1 MAAMHACRV
10 VVVLPL
16 ALSLSAC
23 GLAIHRT
30 PPASLLV
37 PGQRVRVWVRAWDE
51 YERTATLVALAG
63 DSIVLE
69 QGPVRTASAEPS
81 LAMVRTTLPLGAV
94 DRLKVSRGLHR
105 HLAAG
110 VALGLVAGGVVGF
123 FVCDPETDLG
133 ISCRHPERFNY
144 VVVPAVVL
152 GTALGLRRTE
162 GWDDVPRDE
171 LRGIRVGLTPL
182 PAGRLGLGA
191 AISF

>member
-1 MAAMHACRV
+1 MVAMHARRV
-10 VVVLPL
+10 VVLLPL
-16 ALSLSAC
+16 ALSLCAC

-37 PGQRVRVWVRAWDE
+37 PGRRVRVWVRAWDE
-51 YERTATLVALAG
+51 YERPATLVALIG

-81 LAMVRTTLPLGAV
+81 RAMVRTTLPLGAV
-94 DRLKVSRGLHR
+94 DKLKVSRGLHR

-123 FVCDPETDLG
+123 FACEPESDMS
-133 ISCRHPERFNY
+133 IRFRHPERFTY
-144 VVVPAVVL
+144 VVMPAVVL
-152 GTALGLRRTE
+152 GTALGLRRAE
-162 GWDDVPRDE
+162 RWQDVSPDE
-171 LRGIRVGLTPL
+171 LRGVRVGLAPL

-191 AISF
+191 AVSF